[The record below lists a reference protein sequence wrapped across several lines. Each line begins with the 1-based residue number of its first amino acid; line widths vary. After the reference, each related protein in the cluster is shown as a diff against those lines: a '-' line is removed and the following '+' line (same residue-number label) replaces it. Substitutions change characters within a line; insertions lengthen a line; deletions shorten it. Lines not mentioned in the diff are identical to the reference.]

1 MRSTHRM
8 TRAAYL
14 QSLEEFRGFIKEHC
28 AAVRGVNEEILYDI
42 QLAVDE
48 ACTNIISHGYADLDP
63 GSIILDLDIDTDKIV
78 VSLTD
83 FGHSFEPSSTPIP
96 DVDAPI
102 EERELGGFGLFFIQQ
117 SMDELDYQVTEDG
130 NKMILTKYLR
140 KPVVEDDNED
150 RSAAGKQ

>member
-1 MRSTHRM
+1 MASTHRI

-14 QSLEEFRGFIKEHC
+14 ESLKDFREFIKQHC
-28 AAVRGVNEEILYDI
+28 TGIPRMTDEFLYDI

-48 ACTNIISHGYADLDP
+48 ACTNIISHGYAGLDP
-63 GSIILDLDIDTDKIV
+63 GSIILDLEIDPDKIM

-83 FGHSFEPSSTPIP
+83 FGHSFEPSSAPVP

-117 SMDELDYQVTEDG
+117 SVDKMNYQVTEDG

-140 KPVVEDDNED
+140 NPD
-150 RSAAGKQ
+150 GG

>member
-1 MRSTHRM
+1 MAATHRL

-14 QSLEEFRGFIKEHC
+14 ESLSDFRNFIKQHC
-28 AAVRGVNEEILYDI
+28 AGVAGVDEETIYDL

-63 GSIILDLDIDTDKIV
+63 GSIILDLDVDPDKLTLT
-78 VSLTD
+78 LTD
-83 FGHSFEPSSTPIP
+83 FGHSFEPSSAPAP

-117 SMDELDYQVTEDG
+117 SVDQMDYQATEDG
-130 NKMILTKYLR
+130 NKMILTKYLS
-140 KPVVEDDNED
+140 KP
-150 RSAAGKQ
+150 AGGEK

>member
-1 MRSTHRM
+1 MTAHRI

-14 QSLEEFRGFIKEHC
+14 ESLSDFRAFIKEQC
-28 AAVRGVNEEILYDI
+28 AGLRNVTDEILYDV

-48 ACTNIISHGYADLDP
+48 ACTNIISHGYADMDP
-63 GSIILDLDIDTDKIV
+63 GSIILDLEIHPDKLI

-96 DVDAPI
+96 DVNAPI

-117 SMDELDYQVTEDG
+117 SVDDMTYRVTEDG
-130 NKMILTKYLR
+130 NKMILTKYLSR
-140 KPVVEDDNED
+140 PDGG
-150 RSAAGKQ
+150 SQ

>member
-1 MRSTHRM
+1 MTSTHRI

-14 QSLEEFRGFIKEHC
+14 ESLHDFREFIKEHC
-28 AAVRGVNEEILYDI
+28 AGLPGMNNEILYDV

-48 ACTNIISHGYADLDP
+48 ACTNIISHGYAGLDP
-63 GSIILDLDIDTDKIV
+63 GSIILDLEVYPDKLT

-83 FGHSFEPSSTPIP
+83 FGHSFEPSSAPIP

-117 SMDELDYQVTEDG
+117 SMDEIDYLATEDG
-130 NKMILTKYLR
+130 NKMILIKYLS
-140 KPVVEDDNED
+140 KPVGE
-150 RSAAGKQ
+150 SQ

>member
-1 MRSTHRM
+1 MASTHRI

-14 QSLEEFRGFIKEHC
+14 ESLNDFREFIKTHC
-28 AAVRGVNEEILYDI
+28 KHLPGMTEEILYDV

-48 ACTNIISHGYADLDP
+48 ATTNIISHGYAGLDP
-63 GSIILDLDIDTDKIV
+63 GSIILDLDLAPDKLI

-83 FGHSFEPSSTPIP
+83 FGHSFEPSSAPAP
-96 DVDAPI
+96 DVSAPI

-117 SMDELDYQVTEDG
+117 SMDDMDYEVTEDG

-140 KPVVEDDNED
+140 KPDGG
-150 RSAAGKQ
+150 SP

>member
-1 MRSTHRM
+1 MASTHRI
-8 TRAAYL
+8 TRGAYL
-14 QSLEEFRGFIKEHC
+14 ESLEDFRGFIKKQC
-28 AAVRGVNEEILYDI
+28 AVVPGVTDEILYDI

-83 FGHSFEPSSTPIP
+83 FGHAFEPSSTPIP

-117 SMDELDYQVTEDG
+117 SVDEMNYQVTEDG

-140 KPVVEDDNED
+140 KPD
-150 RSAAGKQ
+150 GG